1 MGTTELLLGSA
12 AVVGCIVL
20 LCELLRWIF
29 RRTVPAGLGWDLA
42 MEVVSTLQLCCC
54 TRENVLLGTK
64 VTLQLWQSLTL
75 TYLLTVLHCV
85 TSRRATCNPSSSLDQ
100 WLRGLVRSSHTPLRV
115 LAQFAGAALSRVLMP
130 HLWSLGLSPLH
141 GLDKDCESLLNVTPL
156 SGVLV
161 EMTCS
166 LSLFLILH
174 LFPRVSAPLQ
184 PHVVATTITVIV
196 YAGAPLTGA
205 IFNPALAFAVVFLC
219 HGNTYLQNIFVYWI
233 GPLIGA
239 AISFLLLEYI
249 FPKFR
254 LTKVSSERVKKD

>member
-1 MGTTELLLGSA
+1 MGTMELLLGSA
-12 AVVGCIVL
+12 AVVGCTVL

-29 RRTVPAGLGWDLA
+29 RRAVPAGLGRDLA

-64 VTLQLWQSLTL
+64 VTFQLWQSLSL
-75 TYLLTVLHCV
+75 TYLLTVLHCA
-85 TSRRATCNPSSSLDQ
+85 TSQGATCNPCGSLDQ

-130 HLWSLGLSPLH
+130 HFWSLGLSPLH
-141 GLDKDCESLLNVTPL
+141 LLDKDCESFLKITSL

-174 LFPRVSAPLQ
+174 LLPGVSAPLQ
-184 PHVVATTITVIV
+184 PHVVATAITVIV
-196 YAGAPLTGA
+196 YEGGPLTGA
-205 IFNPALAFAVVFLC
+205 VFNPALAFAIVFWC
-219 HGNTYLQNIFVYWI
+219 HGNTHLQNIFVYWI

-249 FPKFR
+249 LPKFR
-254 LTKVSSERVKKD
+254 LTKVSSERMKKD